1 VALSALGPVFLY
13 WVAVYL
19 IYNGYDPMNF
29 IKESDINYAFAFPLL
44 ISAVG
49 FDLIVNLVT
58 YYSIAKKFYLME
70 YISLGYC
77 VFGNKV
83 DICPEQ
89 PK

>member
-1 VALSALGPVFLY
+1 
-13 WVAVYL
+13 
-19 IYNGYDPMNF
+19 MNY
-29 IKESDINYAFAFPLL
+29 IKESDRNYSFNFPFLL
-44 ISAVG
+44 SAIG

-83 DICPEQ
+83 DFCPEKPQ
-89 PK
+89 EP